1 MHVIGDEVDARQ
13 DQATPTKTTKEEL
26 VEKQKISPHTSC
38 RAKRMTTT
46 AKLAARYSKS
56 PIGLI
61 TMGKF
66 VLIFPLSSPE
76 EAAQSATLPE

>member
-26 VEKQKISPHTSC
+26 VEKQKISPHISC
-38 RAKRMTTT
+38 RAKRMTMT
-46 AKLAARYSKS
+46 AKLTARYNKS